1 MVPSNPGVPGVPRGS
16 ARQGRAAGPGNL
28 LCAQAQ
34 LSGAAGTTGRR
45 EGRSPISPGDSLRGR
60 GRALFTQPVTDT
72 VLTCGQQGG
81 WERTPTASSGG
92 TRCLVP
98 QRPVCGKVG
107 HGPIE

>member
-1 MVPSNPGVPGVPRGS
+1 MVPSNPGVPGVPRGL
-16 ARQGRAAGPGNL
+16 ARQGRADGPRNL

-34 LSGAAGTTGRR
+34 FSGAAETTGRQR
-45 EGRSPISPGDSLRGR
+45 EGRSPISPGGSLRGR
-60 GRALFTQPVTDT
+60 GRALFLQPVTDT
-72 VLTCGQQGG
+72 GLTQSQQG

-107 HGPIE
+107 HGPIG